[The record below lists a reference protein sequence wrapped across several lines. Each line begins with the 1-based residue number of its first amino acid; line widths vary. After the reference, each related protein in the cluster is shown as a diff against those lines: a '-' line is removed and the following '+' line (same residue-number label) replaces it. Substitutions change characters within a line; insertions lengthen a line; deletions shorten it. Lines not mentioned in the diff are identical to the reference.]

1 MNLINRPPT
10 GDARDIEVYNMLD
23 AGGDEK
29 RGVIENVIRTEPDN
43 KGAGKVREKKRSP
56 KNMSGIF
63 CKFSIIL
70 LLIF

>member
-43 KGAGKVREKKRSP
+43 KGAGKVREKK
-56 KNMSGIF
+56 
-63 CKFSIIL
+63 
-70 LLIF
+70 